1 MHHRGSCS
9 VESVGGCSEI
19 MAPQPLFFLR
29 IISVIMFEPTKIQN
43 IQALRAIAA
52 IMVVL
57 LHIALRA
64 ESIGYDSWALPFQYI
79 GFAGVDIFFVISGL
93 VMTITTY
100 RHLGDKK
107 YAIHFIQKRATRI
120 YSNYWIILI
129 IKLLFIWAGLNNG
142 LREGISIVGSI
153 TLFPGDQS
161 NLIIAVAWT
170 LMLELFFYFIFSL
183 AILFPKKYFSLFL
196 SLWAAIILSPILF
209 IFERTNSMPFLLNFY
224 FSPFFL
230 EFIAG
235 CFIGILINKR
245 LIIFPSLF
253 LLTGSVLFIL
263 TAIITKDT
271 PLVSHADTLKRVV
284 FYGGSASLI
293 LYGAVALEVSEKFVF
308 PKWMALFG
316 NASYTIYLIHGV
328 ILQAI
333 FFAIFVPYFSDTS
346 NVYLQHSF
354 TIFTLCVVLG
364 YSLFH
369 YRAIERPLIGWCNER
384 FKTLLKF

>member
-1 MHHRGSCS
+1 
-9 VESVGGCSEI
+9 
-19 MAPQPLFFLR
+19 
-29 IISVIMFEPTKIQN
+29 
-43 IQALRAIAA
+43 
-52 IMVVL
+52 
-57 LHIALRA
+57 
-64 ESIGYDSWALPFQYI
+64 
-79 GFAGVDIFFVISGL
+79 
-93 VMTITTY
+93 
-100 RHLGDKK
+100 
-107 YAIHFIQKRATRI
+107 
-120 YSNYWIILI
+120 
-129 IKLLFIWAGLNNG
+129 
-142 LREGISIVGSI
+142 
-153 TLFPGDQS
+153 
-161 NLIIAVAWT
+161 
-170 LMLELFFYFIFSL
+170 
-183 AILFPKKYFSLFL
+183 
-196 SLWAAIILSPILF
+196 
-209 IFERTNSMPFLLNFY
+209 
-224 FSPFFL
+224 
-230 EFIAG
+230 
-235 CFIGILINKR
+235 
-245 LIIFPSLF
+245 
-253 LLTGSVLFIL
+253 LTGSVLFIL